1 MWWLDHQSIR
11 KRVEGEHPP
20 DGQGS
25 RTLAPGHKRRVKRKM
40 MWIKNIHKLTGNI
53 KWLSWLLGTWKK
65 QECKVKN
72 EVQRRST
79 WMNLW
84 EDEGFCAIG

>member
-25 RTLAPGHKRRVKRKM
+25 RTLAPGHKRCVKRKM

-53 KWLSWLLGTWKK
+53 KWLS
-65 QECKVKN
+65 
-72 EVQRRST
+72 
-79 WMNLW
+79 
-84 EDEGFCAIG
+84 